1 MKRTLL
7 ESVAI
12 YAAALLLALVT
23 LAPILWFFVM
33 SIMQPRELLE
43 IPLRW
48 WPETPDFSRYARLLG
63 FTGEI
68 ANNAFLNALRNSLV
82 AAGGSTLLALA
93 VSILA
98 AYAFS
103 RRGSPMIILMLM
115 LATFMMPPITYIL
128 PLYTLFSGLGV
139 LNNPL
144 TLVAAYCT
152 LLIPFAT
159 WLLKANFDVLPVE
172 VEDAAAIDGA
182 GTWTTLTLV
191 VLPMA
196 RPALLAAGMLCFLVA
211 WDEFF
216 YALIFMSDLRGKT
229 LPVAIADFAAGRVT
243 DYGLIAAVGVLA
255 SLPPAI
261 VAVVFQKNLVS
272 GLAAGSVKG

>member
-1 MKRTLL
+1 MTRTPLQ
-7 ESVAI
+7 SVAI
-12 YAAALLLALVT
+12 YAAAFLLAFVT
-23 LAPILWFFVM
+23 LAPMLWLFIM

-48 WPETPDFSRYARLLG
+48 LPQTPDFSRYARLLG
-63 FTGEI
+63 FTGEV
-68 ANNAFLNALRNSLV
+68 ANNAFLNTLRNSLV

-103 RRGSPMIILMLM
+103 RRASPTIILMLM

-128 PLYTLFSGLGV
+128 PLYTMFSGLGV

-144 TLVAAYCT
+144 TLVVTYCT

-159 WLLKANFDVLPVE
+159 WLLKANFDVLPIE

-182 GTWTTLTLV
+182 GTWTTLTRV
-191 VLPMA
+191 VLPIA
-196 RPALLAAGMLCFLVA
+196 RPALLATGMLCFLVA

-229 LPVAIADFAAGRVT
+229 LPVAIADFSAGRVT

-261 VAVVFQKNLVS
+261 VAVIFQKNLVS